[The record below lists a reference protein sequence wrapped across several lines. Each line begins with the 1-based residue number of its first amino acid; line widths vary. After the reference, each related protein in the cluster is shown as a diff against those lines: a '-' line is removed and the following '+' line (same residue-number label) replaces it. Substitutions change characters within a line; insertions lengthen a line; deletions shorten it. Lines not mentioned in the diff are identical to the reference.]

1 MGNDNSAQTPGVT
14 VTATGKGW
22 YITILIFLV
31 AQTFGA
37 IWWAGSINE
46 RVKRITSLET
56 QYTAIISGVN
66 MALDALK
73 THGAEMGAIRMQ
85 ISKLQG
91 NDDELR
97 KTLATNMDDR
107 FRDQDWDAASKIL
120 ADQRTADQRYWELRM
135 STVETQVRALANW
148 VEAYPQNK

>member
-1 MGNDNSAQTPGVT
+1 
-14 VTATGKGW
+14 
-22 YITILIFLV
+22 
-31 AQTFGA
+31 
-37 IWWAGSINE
+37 
-46 RVKRITSLET
+46 
-56 QYTAIISGVN
+56 

-107 FRDQDWDAASKIL
+107 FRDQDWDAASKVL